1 MNDDLFRPTITART
15 EIVVPPWRPD
25 SIIYPAFFGG
35 PLAATVLGLLNARR
49 LALGRKQLLTVAA
62 VGVTCIVARLVVTGL
77 LDGQVAARVLGGLAG
92 IAVWA
97 VITATQKKTFRAYE
111 YGDGEPASLVGPGI
125 AAAVGC
131 GLIENILI
139 AVVVN

>member
-1 MNDDLFRPTITART
+1 MNDDLFRPTITAPA

-35 PLAATVLGLLNARR
+35 PLAATVLGLVNARR
-49 LALGRKQLLTVAA
+49 LMLGSRQLLAVAA
-62 VGVTCIVARLVVTGL
+62 AGVACVVARLVLTGL
-77 LDGQVAARVLGGLAG
+77 LDGQVAARVLAGLAG
-92 IAVWA
+92 IAVWG
-97 VITATQKKTFRAYE
+97 VITATQKKTFRVYE
-111 YGDGEPASLVGPGI
+111 YGDGQPASLLGPGI

-131 GLIENILI
+131 GLAENILI